1 MRQNQRLTSATA
13 LFIFLAIAMSIPVS
27 ADNTFTIP
35 NYVTDGEEFYAC
47 SDIPLDIL
55 CMDGTEAISYSYGTS
70 EGYLSKYDS
79 ELDVTMDIL
88 CTGLQVE
95 HYNIDY
101 PGDSVE
107 ISLYNTGYC
116 DIDGINYPIT
126 VLASA
131 QTDEV
136 KLSINGYIDWYSL
149 SDTYTIDNSINA
161 KFIVENIRETQYSTY
176 VNISCDSDKIVT
188 NTYTYLYINGSCD
201 HENQVDIIE
210 WSDSK
215 TLDIGDV
222 KINLLSNSTSGY
234 IYGNV
239 SDTITF
245 KLNLLDYNDT
255 VLSGYV
261 DYAVRN
267 STGDILVKD
276 DMTYDTQ
283 MSAYVANYTFDRHAP
298 FGFVEF
304 NAYSPG
310 EGYGG
315 TMYYLKV
322 EPYRFN
328 LTINN
333 SHEINH
339 TYFLKDQIPINIS
352 YDNYYG
358 EIISINTTLKIDYD
372 NETSETID
380 LPLNMTDTSLVY
392 NVPGDAPGNYTLEAT
407 VYHSTGENKTYRR
420 NIIVEGFHLNINTD
434 PFWEVGDNITF
445 SAWIEDRRQDMP
457 VIVSSTATFVLTTPS
472 SQNIQLAS
480 VNTTDYKQKSN
491 YQTSNTTTMGYYT
504 IKVSSTDIY
513 GHNYYGEYRFSVGGV
528 YSNQFIEVN
537 VPDRFTINTTGN
549 YTVNV
554 TVKNIK
560 GQKIYDMNA
569 HEENETSYIYVNSS
583 EEIDINASESA
594 EIKIT
599 ITPDNLENGEYEET
613 IHIDVGDDTLEMPLM
628 FDIDLNP
635 EAEVSNRNFNDS
647 AFEIKM
653 FKMITWQEV
662 VTIKNIGYRDM
673 KMPAI
678 HFLGDDMILNVTV
691 IQPASDLEVN
701 DLTNVEIRFNF
712 DTAGT
717 YTGELWITGFNMKD
731 QEYNITITVLEGLSD
746 EVMTLSDNIALAGNK
761 RNILE
766 FNASKNDMNLNFTTL
781 DEMILNATNMRSYIL
796 SIYVDPEN
804 YETVRDNITQLDSM
818 LSDIEDEL
826 EDMEKSYELL
836 IKPKAGDGK
845 CDASES
851 CSSPDCTKEKRC
863 ITDDNK
869 NVCGDSVC
877 SVEDNECIT
886 CPADCPKAMCEALL
900 NPDTTDDNTNAG
912 GGSILWIVI
921 IVVIV
926 LVVGV
931 ILATSLVPDDDN
943 AAPEKDIPKVA
954 DVMEKIH
961 NSINNKKS

>member
-1 MRQNQRLTSATA
+1 MRQNQRLTSAAA
-13 LFIFLAIAMSIPVS
+13 LFLFLAIALSTTVS
-27 ADNTFTIP
+27 AVDTFTIP
-35 NYVTDGEEFYAC
+35 NYVTENEEFYAC

-55 CMDGTEAISYSYGTS
+55 CMDGTETISYSYGTS
-70 EGYLSKYDS
+70 EGYFSQYDS
-79 ELDVTMDIL
+79 ELDVMMDIL

-95 HYNIDY
+95 YYNTNY

-149 SDTYTIDNSINA
+149 SDTYILDDSINA
-161 KFIVENIRETQYSTY
+161 KFTVENIRETQYSTY
-176 VNISCDSDKIVT
+176 VNISCDSNKIVT
-188 NTYTYLYINGSCD
+188 NMYTYLYINGSCD

-215 TLDIGDV
+215 ILDIGDV
-222 KINLLSNSTSGY
+222 KINMLSNSTSGY

-239 SDTITF
+239 SDTIIF
-245 KLNLLDYNDT
+245 KLNMLDYNDT
-255 VLSGYV
+255 VLNGDV

-283 MSAYVANYTFDRHAP
+283 MSAYVANYTFDRYAP

-304 NAYSPG
+304 NAYSPD

-315 TMYYLKV
+315 IMYYLQV

-333 SHEINH
+333 SDEINH

-358 EIISINTTLKIDYD
+358 EIISINTTFKIGYD
-372 NETSETID
+372 NESSETID
-380 LPLNMTDTSLVY
+380 LPLNMTDTSFIY
-392 NVPGDAPGNYTLEAT
+392 NVPGDAPGNYTLEST

-434 PFWEVGDNITF
+434 PFWEVGDDIIF
-445 SAWIEDRRQDMP
+445 SAWIEDRRLDMP
-457 VIVSSTATFVLTTPS
+457 VIVSSTATFMLTTPA

-491 YQTSNTTTMGYYT
+491 YQTSNTTAMGYYT
-504 IKVSSTDIY
+504 IKVSATDIY
-513 GHNYYGEYRFSVGGV
+513 DHNYYGEYRFSVGGV

-537 VPDRFTINTTGN
+537 VPDRLTINTTGN
-549 YTVNV
+549 YTVNI

-569 HEENETSYIYVNSS
+569 HEENDTLYIYVNSS

-594 EIKIT
+594 NILIN
-599 ITPDNLENGEYEET
+599 ITPDNLENGEYEEI
-613 IHIDVGDDTLEMPLM
+613 IHIEVGDDTLEMPLL

-635 EAEVSNRNFNDS
+635 KTEIANRNFNNSIFD
-647 AFEIKM
+647 ITM
-653 FKMITWQEV
+653 FKKITWQEV
-662 VTIKNIGYRDM
+662 VTINNIGYREM
-673 KMPAI
+673 KMPRI
-678 HFLGDDMILNVTV
+678 YFLGEGLINNVTA
-691 IQPASDLEVN
+691 IQPASDLGINES
-701 DLTNVEIRFNF
+701 TNVEVRFDF
-712 DTAGT
+712 DTADT
-717 YTGELWITGFNMKD
+717 YTGELWVSGSNFKD
-731 QEYNITITVLEGLSD
+731 QGYNITIIVLEGLSD
-746 EVMTLSDNIALAGNK
+746 EVMILSDNIALAGNR

-804 YETVRDNITQLDSM
+804 YEMVRDNITQLDGM

-851 CSSPDCTKEKRC
+851 CSSPDCTNEKRC
-863 ITDDNK
+863 IPDDK
-869 NVCGDSVC
+869 NVCGDSIC
-877 SVEDNECIT
+877 SVDDNECIM
-886 CPADCPKAMCEALL
+886 CPADCPEAMCEALL

-926 LVVGV
+926 LVIGV
-931 ILATSLVPDDDN
+931 ILATSLVPDDDK
-943 AAPEKDIPKVA
+943 AASEKDVPKVA

>member
-1 MRQNQRLTSATA
+1 MRQNQRLTSAAA
-13 LFIFLAIAMSIPVS
+13 LFLFLAIALINSVS
-27 ADNTFTIP
+27 ADDTFTIP
-35 NYVTDGEEFYAC
+35 ASITDGKEFYLC
-47 SDIPLDIL
+47 SEVPTAMGCKND
-55 CMDGTEAISYSYGTS
+55 TEMISYNYGTS
-70 EGYLSKYDS
+70 EGYLSKYES
-79 ELDVTMDIL
+79 ELDVMMNIL

-95 HYNIDY
+95 HYNTDY
-101 PGDSVE
+101 PGDNVE

-149 SDTYTIDNSINA
+149 SDTYILDDSINA

-188 NTYTYLYINGSCD
+188 NMYEYAYINGSCD
-201 HENQVDIIE
+201 YIHQEKVQT
-210 WSDSK
+210 WSDSDW
-215 TLDIGDV
+215 LDIGDV
-222 KINLLSNSTSGY
+222 KINLLPASDNGY

-239 SDTITF
+239 SDNITF
-245 KLNLLDYNDT
+245 KLNLLDENDT
-255 VLSGYV
+255 VLSGTV
-261 DYAVRN
+261 DFAIRN
-267 STGDILVKD
+267 YIGEVLVKEA
-276 DMTYDTQ
+276 MTYSPQD
-283 MSAYVANYTFDRHAP
+283 SAYIANYTFIRDAP
-298 FGFVEF
+298 YGFINF
-304 NAYSPG
+304 NAYSTG
-310 EGYGG
+310 TGYGG
-315 TMYYLKV
+315 EFYYFKTA
-322 EPYRFN
+322 PYFFN

-333 SHEINH
+333 SDEINH

-358 EIISINTTLKIDYD
+358 EIISINTTLKIGYD
-372 NETSETID
+372 NESSETID
-380 LPLNMTDTSLVY
+380 LPLNMTDTSFIY
-392 NVPGDAPGNYTLEAT
+392 NVPGDAPGNYTLEST

-434 PFWEVGDNITF
+434 PFWEVGDDIIF
-445 SAWIEDRRQDMP
+445 SAWIEDRRLDMP
-457 VIVSSTATFVLTTPS
+457 VIVSSTATFMLTTPA

-491 YQTSNTTTMGYYT
+491 YQTSNTTAMGYYT
-504 IKVSSTDIY
+504 IKVSATDIY

-569 HEENETSYIYVNSS
+569 HEENDTSYIYVNSS

-613 IHIDVGDDTLEMPLM
+613 IHIEVGDDTLEMPLM

-662 VTIKNIGYRDM
+662 VTIKNIGYREM

-678 HFLGDDMILNVTV
+678 HFLGDDMILNATA
-691 IQPASDLEVN
+691 IQPASDLEV
-701 DLTNVEIRFNF
+701 DDSTNVEVRFNF

-717 YTGELWITGFNMKD
+717 YSGELWVTGSNHD
-731 QEYNITITVLEGLSD
+731 QGYNITITVLEGLSD
-746 EVMTLSDNIALAGNK
+746 EVMTLSDSIALAGNR

-804 YETVRDNITQLDSM
+804 YEMVRDNITQLDSM
-818 LSDIEDEL
+818 LSDIEDGL

-851 CSSPDCTKEKRC
+851 CSSPDCSNEKRC
-863 ITDDNK
+863 IPDDK
-869 NVCGDSVC
+869 NICGDSVC

-900 NPDTTDDNTNAG
+900 NPDTIDDNTNAG

-931 ILATSLVPDDDN
+931 ILATSLVPDDDT

-961 NSINNKKS
+961 NSISSKKS